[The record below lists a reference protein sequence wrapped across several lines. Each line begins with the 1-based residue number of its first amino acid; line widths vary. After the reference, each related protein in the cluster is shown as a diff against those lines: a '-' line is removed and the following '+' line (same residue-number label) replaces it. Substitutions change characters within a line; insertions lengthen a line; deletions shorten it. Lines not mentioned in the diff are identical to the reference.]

1 MGKSIK
7 LCPFRKQVN
16 RTVQNHKGG
25 IIHDYK
31 EDFCKCEGT
40 RCMAFQFG
48 TCQRLK
54 QERK

>member
-1 MGKSIK
+1 MGKSVK

-16 RTVQNHKGG
+16 RTVQNNKGG
-25 IIHDYK
+25 IIHTYK